1 MASPQGW
8 RQPARNFAV
17 QIGRGLRHLSGDQPL
32 KRAGGWQHDTP
43 LAQPVLGACHEFVG
57 GPALDGTRAQPVA
70 QIGRDVTIEVP
81 DTEMTTD
88 AQRLR
93 PFRLRTA
100 RPIEEQNRRQA
111 ELAGQM
117 VDDLDGRVPVVIE
130 KVAMGAQHAE
140 LQGETA
146 MMVRAAALG
155 DHRQVRRRQAPVLCQ
170 FVLARIGRRRHP
182 SPGLRGCG

>member
-1 MASPQGW
+1 M
-8 RQPARNFAV
+8 
-17 QIGRGLRHLSGDQPL
+17 
-32 KRAGGWQHDTP
+32 
-43 LAQPVLGACHEFVG
+43 
-57 GPALDGTRAQPVA
+57 
-70 QIGRDVTIEVP
+70 TIEVP

-93 PFRLRTA
+93 SLCLWTA

-111 ELAGQM
+111 ELARQM

-155 DHRQVRRRQAPVLCQ
+155 DHRQVSRRQTPALGQ
-170 FVLARIGRRRHP
+170 FVLARIGRHRHP
-182 SPGLRGCG
+182 SPGLGGCG